1 MPSKESPIRRQLIA
15 TLSRLSATFV
25 IVGPLIAGTIGRP
38 PDVPTQPRIVPS
50 ARATQRAVLLVAIRH
65 NMPPPVSVQ
74 LAADARSLG
83 VSVPGLRSM
92 WQRVAVCEVAGHWAM
107 VGPIFSGIGFANST
121 WTSFGGGQFAPL
133 AGQATRDQ
141 QIVVGM
147 RVTGGWVPDQ
157 AGCGSW

>member
-15 TLSRLSATFV
+15 TLSRWSATFV
-25 IVGPLIAGTIGRP
+25 VVGPLIAGAVSRP
-38 PDVPTQPRIVPS
+38 ADPPAVRAPIPT
-50 ARATQRAVLLVAIRH
+50 ARATQRAVLLVSIRH
-65 NMPPPVSVQ
+65 NAPPTVATQ
-74 LAADARSLG
+74 LAADARSLH
-83 VSVPGLRSM
+83 VSVPALRSM

-107 VGPIFSGIGFANST
+107 VGPVFSGIGFANST
-121 WTSFGGGQFAPL
+121 WTSFGGSQFSPR